1 MIPDSP
7 LIREASSFMA
17 QREKEPRHV
26 QHVALWSVFLFRKLE
41 PLHRLKAAEL
51 ELLVAGSLLHD
62 IGWSTAT
69 DERPHHKE
77 SARIIREHSWEK
89 LSKTK
94 RDFVA
99 LLARYHRKSIPS
111 PTHRRYQNLPKDQ
124 KKTLHLL
131 AGILRVADA
140 IDRSHQQSLHPS
152 DLMIQ
157 PEACLILAEGKDSR
171 DAQFGIER
179 KGDLFQ
185 KTFGRPP
192 VLKATS

>member
-157 PEACLILAEGKDSR
+157 PEACLILAEGKDSG

>member
-7 LIREASSFMA
+7 LIREASTFMA

-26 QHVALWSVFLFRKLE
+26 RHVTLWSVFLFRKLE
-41 PLHRLKAAEL
+41 SLHQLQSAEL

-62 IGWSTAT
+62 VGWSTAT
-69 DERPHHKE
+69 EERPHHKE
-77 SARIIREHSWEK
+77 SARIIREHPWRK
-89 LSKTK
+89 LSKSK
-94 RDFVA
+94 REFVA

-124 KKTLHLL
+124 KKILHLL

-157 PEACLILAEGKDSR
+157 PATCLILAEGKDNG
-171 DAQFGIER
+171 DAEFGIGR
-179 KGDLFQ
+179 KGDLFH
-185 KTFGRPP
+185 KTFGRLP
-192 VLKATS
+192 LLRAIS

>member
-89 LSKTK
+89 FSKTK

-140 IDRSHQQSLHPS
+140 IDRSHQQNLHPS

-157 PEACLILAEGKDSR
+157 PDACVILAEGKDSG

-192 VLKATS
+192 LLKATS

>member
-157 PEACLILAEGKDSR
+157 PEACLILAEGKDFG